1 MRTQASDSAAGVQHG
16 GVVPIAERLADFRQA
31 HLGKVLGER
40 HRHLARAC
48 EIAAAFLRMHVAHL
62 DLEIFGD
69 GFLDTLDA
77 DLPAVEVEDIAQGFL
92 RQVERQL
99 AVAEPRE
106 SEHLLESALELAHV
120 GADVL
125 GDEKRDVFGQR
136 DRVRLSLFQH
146 DCDAHLQLRRL
157 GGHGKAP
164 SEARDQAL
172 FHARDFLRVGV
183 AGDDDLFARLHQ
195 RVERVEKLLLGAP
208 LVGKKLDV
216 VDQQ

>member
-1 MRTQASDSAAGVQHG
+1 
-16 GVVPIAERLADFRQA
+16 
-31 HLGKVLGER
+31 
-40 HRHLARAC
+40 
-48 EIAAAFLRMHVAHL
+48 

-99 AVAEPRE
+99 AVAEARE

-172 FHARDFLRVGV
+172 FHRSEEHTSELQSLRHLVC
-183 AGDDDLFARLHQ
+183 R
-195 RVERVEKLLLGAP
+195 LLLE
-208 LVGKKLDV
+208 KKKYTPRALRATATGTPTPHLTLDFA
-216 VDQQ
+216 